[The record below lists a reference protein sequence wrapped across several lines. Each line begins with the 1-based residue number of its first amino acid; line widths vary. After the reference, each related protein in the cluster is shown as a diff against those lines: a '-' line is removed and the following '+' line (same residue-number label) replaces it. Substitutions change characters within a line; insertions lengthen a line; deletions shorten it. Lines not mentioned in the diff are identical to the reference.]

1 MTAVEE
7 LKTGFCKDISFQE
20 KRPGVLQVYA
30 PIFHEDGDMIDL
42 FVDLP
47 RTPGGLTKVSDHGL
61 TLMKLS
67 YDFDIDTEN
76 KRRLLARI
84 LNENGISE
92 DNGEL
97 FVEAGA
103 NAVLPAF
110 LQMAQ
115 TVAKVTNL
123 QYLKR
128 QLIQSL
134 FYEQLDG
141 FVGSFL
147 GKYNPIPEFRPLRE
161 RPDLEVDWKLTTG
174 GKDVFVYGIKDG
186 AKARLAA
193 VSCLEFQRRN
203 ISFTSIAVHE
213 DFESGLSKRDQS
225 IITNAADKQFTSLDS
240 FRISAEQFLEREAA

>member
-7 LKTGFCKDISFQE
+7 LKSGFCKDITFQE
-20 KRPGVLQVYA
+20 KRPGVLQVFA

-42 FVDLP
+42 FIDSP
-47 RTPGGLTKVSDHGL
+47 KIGEGSTKVSDHGL

-67 YDFDIDTEN
+67 YDFDLDTEN

-84 LNENGISE
+84 LDENGISE
-92 DNGEL
+92 RNGEL
-97 FVEAGA
+97 FIETQP
-103 NAVLPAF
+103 NSVLPAF

-134 FYEQLDG
+134 FYEQLNG
-141 FVGSFL
+141 FVRLSLEKFS
-147 GKYNPIPEFRPLRE
+147 PIPDYQPLIE
-161 RPDLEVDWKLTTG
+161 RPDLEVDWRLRAGNKEVYL
-174 GKDVFVYGIKDG
+174 YGIKDG

-203 ISFTSIAVHE
+203 IPFTSVVIHE
-213 DFESGLSKRDQS
+213 NFESGLSKRDQS

-240 FRISAEQFLEREAA
+240 FRANAAQFLEREAA